1 MRICI
6 FLHILESLL
15 RARQQSF
22 ISLTNIMGI
31 SSDESARNDSSIRKG
46 ERQESDK
53 EGLSIAEAEKPY
65 LGRLYIKD

>member
-1 MRICI
+1 
-6 FLHILESLL
+6 
-15 RARQQSF
+15 
-22 ISLTNIMGI
+22 MGI

-53 EGLSIAEAEKPY
+53 EGLSITEAEKPY